1 MSLYATGVVLKEAP
15 QIICF
20 SSSWGCRRSKPIFKN
35 ASLWQK
41 SLKLKQEEGRGT
53 YEEPCKRTGGHL
65 EQEKDA
71 VSLWASRQ
79 RQMVPEGSDAGD
91 PCPSL
96 AMVLPTGTQRAQC
109 GKLGLS
115 HCPESPAGVAVHR
128 KCPPA
133 GVHWRVSSATS
144 WSGWG
149 PRSGCKQCLEK
160 TQPLLGRRLFLWMIQ
175 GFLELRQARA
185 VYSRVTTGMLSLS
198 GSLFSEVRTLV

>member
-71 VSLWASRQ
+71 VSL
-79 RQMVPEGSDAGD
+79 
-91 PCPSL
+91 
-96 AMVLPTGTQRAQC
+96 
-109 GKLGLS
+109 
-115 HCPESPAGVAVHR
+115 
-128 KCPPA
+128 
-133 GVHWRVSSATS
+133 
-144 WSGWG
+144 
-149 PRSGCKQCLEK
+149 
-160 TQPLLGRRLFLWMIQ
+160 
-175 GFLELRQARA
+175 
-185 VYSRVTTGMLSLS
+185 
-198 GSLFSEVRTLV
+198 